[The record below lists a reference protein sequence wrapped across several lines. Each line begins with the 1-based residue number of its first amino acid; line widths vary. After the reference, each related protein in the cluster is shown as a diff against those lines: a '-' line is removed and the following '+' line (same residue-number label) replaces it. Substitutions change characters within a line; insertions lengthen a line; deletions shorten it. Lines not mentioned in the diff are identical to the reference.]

1 MPMGKRK
8 LQHFHIYLVLCW
20 LYKIYIPPNATFDP
34 TYTHALDACVP
45 DDYYPYTGLL
55 RWKRALAGD
64 VGQNTLVR
72 RARGNKI

>member
-1 MPMGKRK
+1 MGKRK

-45 DDYYPYTGLL
+45 DDYYPCCAGYGL
-55 RWKRALAGD
+55 
-64 VGQNTLVR
+64 VTLETCIGR
-72 RARGNKI
+72 